1 MMLVGGGG
9 GSGGDD
15 GDAIEMKTMAKSS
28 GKKINSTS
36 SCTDNCEKFVRFT
49 CSLLIF
55 YAIFM

>member
-28 GKKINSTS
+28 GKKSTVLLAVLI
-36 SCTDNCEKFVRFT
+36 TVR
-49 CSLLIF
+49 SLCALLVL
-55 YAIFM
+55 Y